1 MNIGEAARRSGV
13 SAKMI
18 RHYEAQGLIAPGLRS
33 EAGYRLF
40 SASDVDT
47 LRFIRQSRLMGF
59 SLPQISDLLSLWRNP
74 GRSSQE
80 VKRLASAHVAE
91 LDARIRELTAM
102 RDALA
107 GLAHSCHGDARPD
120 CPILS
125 GLADGVVRDPVRCMK
140 NEEA

>member
-1 MNIGEAARRSGV
+1 MNIGEAAQRSGV

-47 LRFIRQSRLMGF
+47 LCFIRQSRLMGF
-59 SLPQISDLLSLWRNP
+59 SLPQVSDLLSLWRDP
-74 GRSSQE
+74 ERSSQE
-80 VKRLASAHVAE
+80 VKRLASAHIAE

-107 GLAHSCHGDARPD
+107 GLARSCHGDARPD

-125 GLADGVVRDPVRCMK
+125 GLAEGMVRDPVRCMK